1 MKGCFYMVN
10 KFLYKVLNE
19 KIDYQFVQPKRLIDE
34 NTKQLVPPNLCKSFI
49 FENKEYKR
57 LFVMGDLHGKYDKA
71 IDVLSQVDIQDD
83 DLLIMLGDY
92 TDRGEQNIKCEN
104 LMLQLFK
111 QDNVRCL
118 MANHE
123 LMLIEHMMIMV
134 HRVTKKILKLKE
146 LDTLTDEQWEII
158 IDYMKNFTYDGDI
171 YHFNGGT
178 ATLDEVNESNI
189 ELFKQYLKTIV
200 KLPKKIRLTVGDQE
214 YFIVHAGIDPKVNL
228 SEQNINDL
236 LWIRESFY
244 DYYDDNVII
253 VIGHTPVQGVFGDN
267 IPHFRNNIIFN
278 DTGSFIADGKI
289 TITEVLSGNY
299 WQSFN
304 V

>member
-1 MKGCFYMVN
+1 MKECFYMIN

-19 KIDYQFVQPKRLIDE
+19 KIDYQFIQPKRLIDE
-34 NTKQLVPPNLCKSFI
+34 NTKQLVLPNLCKSFI

-71 IDVLSQVDIQDD
+71 IDVLRQVDIQDD

-92 TDRGEQNIKCEN
+92 TDRGKQNIKCEN

-123 LMLIEHMMIMV
+123 FMLIEHMMIMT
-134 HRVTKKILKLKE
+134 HRVTKKVLRLKE
-146 LDTLTDEQWEII
+146 LDTLTDEQWDII
-158 IDYMKNFTYDGDI
+158 IDYMKDLTYDGDI

-244 DYYDDNVII
+244 NQYDGDAII
-253 VIGHTPVQGVFGDN
+253 VIGHTPVQSIFDDN

-278 DTGSFIADGKI
+278 DTGSFILLLLKYYLEIIGK
-289 TITEVLSGNY
+289 VLMYKKG
-299 WQSFN
+299 
-304 V
+304 

>member
-1 MKGCFYMVN
+1 MVN

-19 KIDYQFVQPKRLIDE
+19 KIDYQFIQPKRLIDE

-92 TDRGEQNIKCEN
+92 TDRGKQNIKCEN
-104 LMLQLFK
+104 LMLNLFK

-123 LMLIEHMMIMV
+123 LMLIEHMMIMA
-134 HRVTKKILKLKE
+134 HRVTKKVLKLKE

-158 IDYMKNFTYDGDI
+158 IDYMKDFTYDGDI

-244 DYYDDNVII
+244 NYYEDDTII
-253 VIGHTPVQGVFGDN
+253 VIGHTPVQSIFDDN

-278 DTGSFIADGKI
+278 DTGSFIVDGKI